1 MASELNILVV
11 DDDVDNAMSLGEVF
25 ELEGHRVRAVFSGQ
39 DAIDA
44 CINSQFDL
52 AFIDVM
58 MPGKNGVESFLEI
71 RRLRPQARV
80 YMMTGYSVEELLQQ
94 AVREGAMG
102 YLEKPFDP
110 GEVLRITEAVG
121 RGGLV
126 VAVPPAPQHAVGDAI
141 ERALADSGQACCR
154 VRDAAGL
161 ASPVQTQGVVII
173 EAPLPLI
180 DAVSSY
186 QTMRGIG
193 LENPTIIVPP
203 TQTVTGPAELALAD
217 VGVTGI
223 LNKPFDTLALLNR
236 LPQLAA

>member
-1 MASELNILVV
+1 MKRELNILVV
-11 DDDVDNAMSLGEVF
+11 DDDVDNAMSLGELF
-25 ELEGHRVRAVFSGQ
+25 ELEGHKVRTVFSGQ
-39 DAIDA
+39 DAINA
-44 CINSQFDL
+44 CVSSQFDL

-80 YMMTGYSVEELLQQ
+80 FMMTGYSVEELLQQ

-102 YLEKPFDP
+102 YLEKPFEP
-110 GEVLRITEAVG
+110 REVLRITESVG

-126 VAVPPAPQHAVGDAI
+126 VAVPPAPQVAIGDAI
-141 ERALADSGQACCR
+141 EGALRSSGLSCQR

-161 ASPVQTQGVVII
+161 VSPVQPKDVVII

-180 DAVSSY
+180 DAVSGY
-186 QTMRGIG
+186 EDMRKAGH
-193 LENPTIIVPP
+193 ESATIIVPP
-203 TQTVTGPAELALAD
+203 AAAATAEGMLAD

-223 LNKPFDTLALLNR
+223 LNKPFDPVALINR

>member
-1 MASELNILVV
+1 MTRELSILVV
-11 DDDVDNAMSLGEVF
+11 DDDVDNAMSLSELF
-25 ELEGHRVRAVFSGQ
+25 ELEGHRVRTVYSGQ
-39 DAIDA
+39 DAINA
-44 CINSQFDL
+44 CVSSQFDL

-80 YMMTGYSVEELLQQ
+80 FMMTGYSVEELLQQ

-102 YLEKPFDP
+102 YLEKPFEP
-110 GEVLRITEAVG
+110 KEVLRITESVG

-126 VAVPPAPQHAVGDAI
+126 VAVPPAPQVAVGDAI
-141 ERALADSGQACCR
+141 EVALKSSGLNCQR

-161 ASPVQTQGVVII
+161 GTPVQAQDVVII

-180 DAVSSY
+180 DAVSGY
-186 QTMRGIG
+186 ETMRKAGH
-193 LENPTIIVPP
+193 ESATIIVPP
-203 TQTVTGPAELALAD
+203 APTISTETAFAD

-223 LNKPFDTLALLNR
+223 LNKPFDPVSLLNR

>member
-1 MASELNILVV
+1 MTQPLRILVV
-11 DDDVDNAMSLGEVF
+11 DDDVDNAMSLSELF
-25 ELEGHRVRAVFSGQ
+25 QLEGHIVHTVFSGQ
-39 DAIDA
+39 AAIDA
-44 CINSQFDL
+44 CLNSQYDL

-102 YLEKPFDP
+102 YLEKPFEP
-110 GEVLRITEAVG
+110 HEVLRITESVG

-126 VAVPPAPQHAVGDAI
+126 VAVPPARQQGVGDAI
-141 ERALADSGQACCR
+141 EGALRDSGLSCQR
-154 VRDAAGL
+154 LRDAGGL
-161 ASPVQTQGVVII
+161 ATPVPAQDVVII
-173 EAPLPLI
+173 DASLPLI

-186 QTMRGIG
+186 EEMRKAGH
-193 LENPTIIVPP
+193 ESPTIIVPP
-203 TQTVTGPAELALAD
+203 AAAAPDNALGD

-223 LNKPFDTLALLNR
+223 LNKPFDPLTLLNR
-236 LPQLAA
+236 LPHLAA